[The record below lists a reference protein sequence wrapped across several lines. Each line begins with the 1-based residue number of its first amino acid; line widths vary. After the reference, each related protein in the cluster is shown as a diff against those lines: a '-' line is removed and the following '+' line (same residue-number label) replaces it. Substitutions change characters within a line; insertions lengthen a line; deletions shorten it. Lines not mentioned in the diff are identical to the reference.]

1 MDNKIAL
8 IMIYGIARTVSIIDL
23 VSRSCYLKVYELM
36 DCYSSALGGGRMR

>member
-36 DCYSSALGGGRMR
+36 DWPYLFDEASNE